1 MCMEEEGLGV
11 WKEANLSACVS
22 SDLRELKR
30 EVRIIFVIYSYC
42 FRTIFV
48 IYSAAGQ
55 QGVELVYRG
64 YWFTSFWLKPDGNH
78 LFDDDDLNLQC
89 LMYSW
94 WYMLCILIP
103 MIRFIFKQ
111 CAHILLFVGEYHY
124 NVIIMLIEMKE
135 ICFPSYDT
143 KCCQNDFVVISLLQK
158 LTSFMISMKYL
169 N

>member
-1 MCMEEEGLGV
+1 MEEEGLGV

-64 YWFTSFWLKPDGNH
+64 YEFTSFWLKPDGNH

-89 LMYSW
+89 LMYS
-94 WYMLCILIP
+94 
-103 MIRFIFKQ
+103 
-111 CAHILLFVGEYHY
+111 
-124 NVIIMLIEMKE
+124 
-135 ICFPSYDT
+135 
-143 KCCQNDFVVISLLQK
+143 
-158 LTSFMISMKYL
+158 
-169 N
+169 